1 MHQVLLYAA
10 LIEEI
15 LIHAGI
21 AAPWVGVNALDAL
34 VQVWNG
40 ISMMRQQLMPTD
52 RVHGI
57 VTDGG
62 QAVSLCVCVCKHK
75 SPIIDHNVV
84 LAQCHS

>member
-1 MHQVLLYAA
+1 MIA
-10 LIEEI
+10 
-15 LIHAGI
+15 I

-62 QAVSLCVCVCKHK
+62 QAVSFIKKDTLSK
-75 SPIIDHNVV
+75 I
-84 LAQCHS
+84 

>member
-1 MHQVLLYAA
+1 MHVKL
-10 LIEEI
+10 
-15 LIHAGI
+15 

-62 QAVSLCVCVCKHK
+62 QAVSCFFFSLM
-75 SPIIDHNVV
+75 P
-84 LAQCHS
+84 A

>member
-1 MHQVLLYAA
+1 MIV
-10 LIEEI
+10 
-15 LIHAGI
+15 I

-62 QAVSLCVCVCKHK
+62 QAVSFIKKIH
-75 SPIIDHNVV
+75 
-84 LAQCHS
+84 